1 MTECLRPG
9 MYCKMFGTGCC
20 LHCIPISLKCFYKG
34 NSQFFCKIRIFPISF
49 MASTPS
55 WITENI
61 DIRRPE
67 RQSLINISVTVYGIC
82 IIPCSAL
89 CCHDTGHLCHTFPV
103 KSCRHSDR
111 LWKNRCL
118 PCSGNT
124 VKSLIPPVIRRNSQS
139 FYCRCIVP

>member
-1 MTECLRPG
+1 

-82 IIPCSAL
+82 IILCSAL
-89 CCHDTGHLCHTFPV
+89 YCHDTGHLCHAFPV